1 MALILDT
8 NALCALGDG
17 DEGFLR
23 LRESEPQLAVPAIVL
38 GEYLYG
44 IHRSRRRTA
53 YEAWL
58 KTALPLLELLSVG
71 PECAERYSE
80 IRSELDDAG
89 TPIPSND
96 LWIAALARLHRMPV
110 ATRDRHFRAVRGLRI
125 VSW

>member
-8 NALCALGDG
+8 SALSALGDG

-23 LRESEPQLAVPAIVL
+23 LRENEPQLAIPAIVL

-44 IHRSRRRTA
+44 IHQSRRRTI

-58 KTALPLLELLSVG
+58 KTALPLFELLPVG
-71 PECAERYSE
+71 SDCAEQYSE
-80 IRSELDDAG
+80 IRSELDEAG

-96 LWIAALARLHRMPV
+96 LWIAALARLHQMPV